1 MAMRNLYGL
10 MALIMGWGGMYGITH
25 EQGAIGLLLMVAMG
39 ISIYKG
45 QLPQSVVRKLDVSQ
59 LAAAQAVSLTSCE
72 IKRLGSKCLSY
83 ISLEM

>member
-1 MAMRNLYGL
+1 MRNLYGL

-59 LAAAQAVSLTSCE
+59 LAAAQADGL
-72 IKRLGSKCLSY
+72 LP
-83 ISLEM
+83 

>member
-1 MAMRNLYGL
+1 MRNLYGL

-45 QLPQSVVRKLDVSQ
+45 QLGSWLRHRRTPLWRIGKKLGKIITGWKTPAPKFGTVS
-59 LAAAQAVSLTSCE
+59 
-72 IKRLGSKCLSY
+72 
-83 ISLEM
+83 